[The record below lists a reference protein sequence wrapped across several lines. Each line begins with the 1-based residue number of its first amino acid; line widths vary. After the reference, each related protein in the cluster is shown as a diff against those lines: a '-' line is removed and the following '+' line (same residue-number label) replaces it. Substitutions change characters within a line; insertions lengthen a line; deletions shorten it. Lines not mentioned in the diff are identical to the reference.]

1 MPLVKLGNELS
12 IYLLCPFLAPVF
24 MLLALFFL
32 DYFDKTN
39 YSQHNNKYDTLMLFF
54 LYLSMICNG
63 FFELCS
69 NVKSKSMNVD
79 LNMSVSI
86 EHNSEGDLQS
96 ALTNPMVIYLKSV
109 LIPISVCSGFDIL
122 GYIIIMITASREV
135 MYEYIDSE
143 VLIIQMVF
151 LSIISKSVLNYQIY
165 KHQNVSICL
174 SLIGMLF
181 IFSSTVFSYSRVQ
194 WTVAFLFFSSMSFS
208 ISIVYEKYIMQTKG
222 VSPYKLLFYK
232 GIFDSLFNLLYIII
246 KEVIY
251 ENKFFAPFD
260 ILNRVNILLGLPVI
274 LCGFAFSLCYV
285 LTNNHFTPCH
295 TGLCDIISS
304 ISGWISLRMEKQ
316 NFIINEGCLVTFTFC
331 HTIGYILIALSVVI
345 YNEIFIF
352 YVCGMEKDTKSF
364 IMLRSSKD
372 ANEAIEAERLNIE
385 EEELVEKKPTLI
397 QDDYIGSYIDS

>member
-1 MPLVKLGNELS
+1 
-12 IYLLCPFLAPVF
+12 
-24 MLLALFFL
+24 
-32 DYFDKTN
+32 
-39 YSQHNNKYDTLMLFF
+39 
-54 LYLSMICNG
+54 
-63 FFELCS
+63 
-69 NVKSKSMNVD
+69 MNVD

-251 ENKFFAPFD
+251 ENKFFAPF
-260 ILNRVNILLGLPVI
+260 LPTNPETDRKQTGEPAYHYTQHAGRSK
-274 LCGFAFSLCYV
+274 GFNTCLYIYDSA
-285 LTNNHFTPCH
+285 TK
-295 TGLCDIISS
+295 SS
-304 ISGWISLRMEKQ
+304 I
-316 NFIINEGCLVTFTFC
+316 
-331 HTIGYILIALSVVI
+331 
-345 YNEIFIF
+345 
-352 YVCGMEKDTKSF
+352 
-364 IMLRSSKD
+364 
-372 ANEAIEAERLNIE
+372 
-385 EEELVEKKPTLI
+385 
-397 QDDYIGSYIDS
+397 

>member
-32 DYFDKTN
+32 DYFDKRN
-39 YSQHNNKYDTLMLFF
+39 DLQQNNKYDTLMLFF

-63 FFELCS
+63 FFEFCS

-79 LNMSVSI
+79 LNISVSI

-151 LSIISKSVLNYQIY
+151 LSIISKAVLNYQIY
-165 KHQNVSICL
+165 KHQKVSIFL

-181 IFSSTVFSYSRVQ
+181 IFSSTVFSYSRVK
-194 WTVAFLFFSSMSFS
+194 WTVAFLFFSS
-208 ISIVYEKYIMQTKG
+208 
-222 VSPYKLLFYK
+222 
-232 GIFDSLFNLLYIII
+232 IFQLYIRNTLCRQKEYRHINFFFI
-246 KEVIY
+246 KESLTHCSIC
-251 ENKFFAPFD
+251 F
-260 ILNRVNILLGLPVI
+260 IL
-274 LCGFAFSLCYV
+274 
-285 LTNNHFTPCH
+285 
-295 TGLCDIISS
+295 
-304 ISGWISLRMEKQ
+304 
-316 NFIINEGCLVTFTFC
+316 
-331 HTIGYILIALSVVI
+331 
-345 YNEIFIF
+345 
-352 YVCGMEKDTKSF
+352 
-364 IMLRSSKD
+364 
-372 ANEAIEAERLNIE
+372 
-385 EEELVEKKPTLI
+385 
-397 QDDYIGSYIDS
+397 